1 MSSSPGAELP
11 PLTPPSA
18 DRGLLEVFRRRYLLK
33 LLVRRTI
40 DSRYQG
46 TALGWAWSYLQPFVR
61 FLMFYFI
68 FQVFIGRGGAPGS
81 VRYVENFAIHLFAGM
96 VLVHFFTETFNGG
109 TKSLVGNRG
118 LIVKLAMPRELFP
131 VSTML
136 VALWHTGPMLVILGI
151 AAAILGWRPDPM
163 GLLAGLLGF
172 GIVAS
177 MGLAL
182 SLVFSVANV
191 FFRDFGK
198 VVQTVTQFTTFS
210 VPMIYPFTFVEQ
222 RFGDAA
228 QYYLLNPVAE
238 AVLLIQRC
246 FWTGTNADP
255 AEAVRV
261 HLPEDLLAR
270 GGVMLAVSGVLL
282 LLAQLWFMRYEK
294 QVPERL

>member
-1 MSSSPGAELP
+1 VGARPAAELP
-11 PLTPPSA
+11 PLAPPTA
-18 DRGLLEVFRRRYLLK
+18 HTGLLEVFRRRYLLR
-33 LLVRRTI
+33 LLVRRAI

-61 FLMFYFI
+61 FCMFYFI
-68 FQVFIGRGGAPGS
+68 FQVFIGRGGEPGS
-81 VRYVENFAIHLFAGM
+81 ARYVENFAIHLFSGM

-109 TKSLVGNRG
+109 TKSLLSNRG

-151 AAAILGWRPDPM
+151 ASLLLGWVPDPV

-172 GIVAS
+172 GIIAVL
-177 MGLAL
+177 GLAL
-182 SLVFSVANV
+182 ALFFSVANV

-198 VVQTVTQFTTFS
+198 VVQTLTQFVTFS

-222 RFGDAA
+222 RFGPAA
-228 QYYLLNPVAE
+228 DYYLLNPIAE

-246 FWTGTNADP
+246 FWVGTTADP
-255 AEAVRV
+255 EATAAH
-261 HLPEDLLAR
+261 HLPEDLWPR
-270 GGVMLAVSGVLL
+270 GLIMFGISLVLL
-282 LLAQLWFMRYEK
+282 VLAQLWFARYEK
-294 QVPERL
+294 RVPERL

>member
-1 MSSSPGAELP
+1 MAEAVLP
-11 PLTPPSA
+11 PLSPPAATS
-18 DRGLLEVFRRRYLLK
+18 GLLEVFRRRYLLR
-33 LLVRRTI
+33 LLVRRAI

-46 TALGWAWSYLQPFVR
+46 TALGWTWSYLQPFVR
-61 FLMFYFI
+61 FCMFFFL
-68 FQVFIGRGGAPGS
+68 FQVFIGRGGGI
-81 VRYVENFAIHLFAGM
+81 ENFAIHLFAGM

-109 TKSLVGNRG
+109 TKSLISNRG
-118 LIVKLAMPRELFP
+118 LIVKLPMPRELFP
-131 VSTML
+131 VSSML
-136 VALWHTGPMLVILGI
+136 VALWHTGPMLVILTV
-151 AAAILGWRPDPM
+151 ASVLSGWRPDAV
-163 GLLAGLLGF
+163 GLLAGLMGF
-172 GIVAS
+172 ALIAVL
-177 MGLAL
+177 GLAL
-182 SLVFSVANV
+182 SLFFSVANV

-198 VVQTVTQFTTFS
+198 VVQTLTQFTTFS

-261 HLPEDLLAR
+261 HLPDDLLAR